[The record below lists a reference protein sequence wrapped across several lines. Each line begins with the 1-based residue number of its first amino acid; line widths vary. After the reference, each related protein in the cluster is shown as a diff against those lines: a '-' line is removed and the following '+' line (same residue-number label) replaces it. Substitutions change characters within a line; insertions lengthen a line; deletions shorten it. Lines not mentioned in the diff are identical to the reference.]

1 MELKGGS
8 FYRFS
13 PLTSSTAGPT
23 EAERKLLGRKCA
35 ALTTQNSLNVEHVSY
50 NHNFRCAVLK
60 FATDSKLSR
69 AELFANYIKKYKD
82 GRDPEK
88 KLKPPKKKGE
98 AQKELDFCPHEE
110 DEPSSSS

>member
-1 MELKGGS
+1 MEYKNGS

-23 EAERKLLGRKCA
+23 EAERKLLARKCA
-35 ALTTQNSLNVEHVSY
+35 ALTTQKSLHVDHFSY

-88 KLKPPKKKGE
+88 KLKPPKKDD
-98 AQKELDFCPHEE
+98 AQKELHFCPHEE
-110 DEPSSSS
+110 DES